1 MNHVGIHTVQNLL
14 FFFLSLC
21 SPFSFSLMIFLLE
34 YFLQNRRL
42 ELFKAAVPSVS
53 SPSYFKI
60 NHSPGG
66 NEQYRKMQAVR
77 ILPGREICSAV
88 LWLLCKVLFNDT
100 ATEGVLYYLSHCS
113 SLQSRH
119 CISTLL
125 FYIYKQQAI
134 PEKFL
139 FQLHNSTDH
148 NCVIT
153 SPCWGKSCFC
163 SCRGSL
169 PAALGGSSCPPGS
182 LHSPQGEGAASPSHS
197 KLRIMGAAGL
207 EPLFSICGNPR
218 GKRSCGD
225 VAGPW
230 LSVGSGETWTH

>member
-1 MNHVGIHTVQNLL
+1 
-14 FFFLSLC
+14 
-21 SPFSFSLMIFLLE
+21 MIFLLE
-34 YFLQNRRL
+34 CFLQNRRL

-113 SLQSRH
+113 SLQSQH

-139 FQLHNSTDH
+139 FQLHNSTEH

-153 SPCWGKSCFC
+153 SPCWGKSCCC

-169 PAALGGSSCPPGS
+169 PAALGGSSCTAHRVREVLLPLAANSGS
-182 LHSPQGEGAASPSHS
+182 WEQQWGYSHSSASVETPEGRGVGGTLLVLGSQWVQGEP
-197 KLRIMGAAGL
+197 
-207 EPLFSICGNPR
+207 
-218 GKRSCGD
+218 
-225 VAGPW
+225 GPIH
-230 LSVGSGETWTH
+230 LSLLMH

>member
-1 MNHVGIHTVQNLL
+1 
-14 FFFLSLC
+14 
-21 SPFSFSLMIFLLE
+21 
-34 YFLQNRRL
+34 
-42 ELFKAAVPSVS
+42 
-53 SPSYFKI
+53 
-60 NHSPGG
+60 
-66 NEQYRKMQAVR
+66 MQAVR

-100 ATEGVLYYLSHCS
+100 ATEGVLYYLSHCC

-169 PAALGGSSCPPGS
+169 PAALGGSSCPPQEPAQSTGWGNCSSLLQQGCSHPSASVETLEGRGAVGTWLVLGS
-182 LHSPQGEGAASPSHS
+182 QRAQGQPGAINLSLLMNETTCTQSTLLIP
-197 KLRIMGAAGL
+197 KVWCVFLL
-207 EPLFSICGNPR
+207 NFSWFWR
-218 GKRSCGD
+218 EK
-225 VAGPW
+225 
-230 LSVGSGETWTH
+230 